1 MELEQARVLV
11 TGCSGRI
18 GAAACAAL
26 LSRARSVRGYDL
38 AAPPDALRAAPGFD
52 FVRGDVADSTAVA
65 EAVRGCTH
73 IVHLA
78 AVPDDADWNSKLLP
92 ANVQG
97 AVNIFRA
104 IETANQE
111 GGARVRRCVVASSG
125 KLFAGYGRHHNG
137 YPLRITDPIKPVC
150 AYGATKAFV
159 EAAAQAFSS
168 DPVTG
173 CDTVCLRFAWCPRT
187 AEDVQAMRDALEQ
200 GYPDEF
206 LSPSDAATAIT
217 SAVFSS
223 ISCSAKG
230 TQPPPP
236 PPSFKVLFVQSRPG
250 QGRVGRFDIS
260 ETIAYFQDSWHPQS
274 VFPAGIDHIVATR
287 SHDLDVSL
295 RKRDDPTPGRF
306 LPLPV
311 SSGSTASD
319 VRARV
324 SAEEW
329 NLRVTL
335 AAAYRVFAM
344 HGWVHAI
351 HTHIT
356 VKVPE
361 ADGRDEGKED
371 YVREELFLINPY
383 GLSWE
388 EITASSLIK
397 VKADGGIVDQG
408 STNMPINPAGFKI
421 HSAVHTSAR
430 GKRGGDIVWT
440 MHTHTMETVAVSNM
454 RDGFRRG
461 LSQFAMDLGPVRLH
475 EFEHAT
481 AGDHVCAKLVEDL
494 GDLPC
499 KTLLM
504 RNHGCMT
511 VGRTVGE
518 CYFRLFQLIRA
529 CEVQCACA
537 PIMEDVVVV
546 PDETVAAT
554 FAITENDYTG
564 KPFGY
569 LEWRAAVRQMRRIY
583 GDEYAK

>member
-1 MELEQARVLV
+1 MRV
-11 TGCSGRI
+11 
-18 GAAACAAL
+18 
-26 LSRARSVRGYDL
+26 
-38 AAPPDALRAAPGFD
+38 
-52 FVRGDVADSTAVA
+52 
-65 EAVRGCTH
+65 
-73 IVHLA
+73 
-78 AVPDDADWNSKLLP
+78 
-92 ANVQG
+92 
-97 AVNIFRA
+97 
-104 IETANQE
+104 
-111 GGARVRRCVVASSG
+111 
-125 KLFAGYGRHHNG
+125 
-137 YPLRITDPIKPVC
+137 
-150 AYGATKAFV
+150 
-159 EAAAQAFSS
+159 
-168 DPVTG
+168 
-173 CDTVCLRFAWCPRT
+173 
-187 AEDVQAMRDALEQ
+187 ALEQ

-206 LSPSDAATAIT
+206 LSPSDAAAAIT
-217 SAVFSS
+217 AAVFSS
-223 ISCSAKG
+223 GSVRSQNSSCSANG
-230 TQPPPP
+230 SQQPPPPPP
-236 PPSFKVLFVQSRPG
+236 PPSFKVLFVQSTPG
-250 QGRVGRFDIS
+250 QGRVARFDIS

-274 VFPAGIDHIVATR
+274 VFPAGIDDIVAMR
-287 SHDLDVSL
+287 SHDLDISL

-306 LPLPV
+306 LPLTA
-311 SSGSTASD
+311 SSSDGRTASD

-329 NLRVTL
+329 KLRVTL

-361 ADGRDEGKED
+361 ANGRDKGKED
-371 YVREELFLINPY
+371 DVMDEEEEELFLINPY

-430 GKRGGDIVWT
+430 GKRGGDILWT

-454 RDGFRRG
+454 REGFRRG

-554 FAITENDYTG
+554 FAITENNYTG

-569 LEWRAAVRQMRRIY
+569 LEWRAAVRQMRRVY
-583 GDEYAK
+583 GDEYAT